1 MEWWSCRW
9 LTVGSDRRV
18 FFEPSARHQIATGTV
33 ILLSPIIIF
42 NESSPSTALYWIE
55 HICKLC
61 LSDLIKKATPLRK
74 LTMCW
79 FWWRLLGGNLLALM
93 LGLVLA
99 SFLARTHQA
108 MQIFSLPFVGIVV
121 SFGIGGGLT
130 LGHWKADCISQRV
143 DQLAIG

>member
-1 MEWWSCRW
+1 MAPYS
-9 LTVGSDRRV
+9 
-18 FFEPSARHQIATGTV
+18 QIATGTV

-42 NESSPSTALYWIE
+42 IIIIITTGTVILSLIIIFNESSPSTALFWTE
-55 HICKLC
+55 HICKSC
-61 LSDLIKKATPLRK
+61 LSNFTKKATPLRK

-79 FWWRLLGGNLLALM
+79 FWLRLLGGKLLALIW
-93 LGLVLA
+93 GLVLA
-99 SFLARTHQA
+99 RFLARTHQA

>member
-1 MEWWSCRW
+1 
-9 LTVGSDRRV
+9 
-18 FFEPSARHQIATGTV
+18 
-33 ILLSPIIIF
+33 
-42 NESSPSTALYWIE
+42 
-55 HICKLC
+55 
-61 LSDLIKKATPLRK
+61 
-74 LTMCW
+74 MCW
-79 FWWRLLGGNLLALM
+79 SWWRLLGGKLLALM

-99 SFLARTHQA
+99 RFLARTHQA